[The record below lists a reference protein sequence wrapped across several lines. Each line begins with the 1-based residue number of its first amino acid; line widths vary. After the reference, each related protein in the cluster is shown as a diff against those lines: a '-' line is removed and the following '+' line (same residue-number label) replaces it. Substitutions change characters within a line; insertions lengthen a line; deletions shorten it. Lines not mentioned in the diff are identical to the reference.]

1 MAVSQWNFSKGYGMY
16 LSVTTTILC
25 SVPKRLETSRGTS
38 RLFRTRPRSST
49 YPGNSSRFYDPY
61 FVEARLRERHVIS
74 GSPLPRPWDLSAHK
88 FDEGNM
94 RLSTNE
100 ASGVLTL
107 DAWPERRTATLS
119 CAPSF
124 DYLLIV
130 YFRQHNSHRARPCRC
145 PRFPRPPGSP
155 FENDRERKAP
165 PRRNDSVRP
174 LSSQNAPL
182 LMVKHR
188 NSPVTRSSTCARPLL
203 SSHKARPYSLALSS

>member
-1 MAVSQWNFSKGYGMY
+1 MLRSETTCDESRDWSPVPNAPAKLY
-16 LSVTTTILC
+16 LSRELISLLR
-25 SVPKRLETSRGTS
+25 SVFCGSARRAIARK
-38 RLFRTRPRSST
+38 TR
-49 YPGNSSRFYDPY
+49 D
-61 FVEARLRERHVIS
+61 LWL
-74 GSPLPRPWDLSAHK
+74 SPPRPWDLSAHK

-145 PRFPRPPGSP
+145 PRFPRPPESP